1 MGAVFLMHMTN
12 KEKLKMCEAL
22 YSKIE
27 GLANLVNNH
36 LKLS

>member
-1 MGAVFLMHMTN
+1 MTN

-27 GLANLVNNH
+27 WPCKFSKQSFEIIVILFNTT
-36 LKLS
+36 